1 MRLPAWKHPLLL
13 LLAISLTAMLAF
25 AACGDDDDEDV
36 DDGDEGSPTATDS
49 GLPQG
54 DGPINIDNVPELD
67 DGVLTIGSDIVY
79 APIEYYIE
87 GTETPDGLDIDIA
100 KALAEKLGVEVEFKQ
115 VANFA
120 GIVGDL
126 KASRYDIVMSAISVT
141 PERQAEIDLV
151 SYFGPVGTGILT
163 APGNPEGFQAL
174 EDLCGHPV
182 AAQDGT
188 YQIDQMTALNKD
200 ACKDNPI
207 DIKAFPANPTAVQE
221 LILGRVDAHL
231 SDDPVAAYTALQSE
245 GDIELSATGFESAE
259 YGIGVR
265 KDSPDLQA
273 VLERA
278 LAAIIADG
286 TYAEILDKWGQTE
299 FGIE

>member
-1 MRLPAWKHPLLL
+1 
-13 LLAISLTAMLAF
+13 MLAF

-36 DDGDEGSPTATDS
+36 DGGSPTATDS

-67 DGVLTIGSDIVY
+67 DGVLTIGSDIAY
-79 APIEYYIE
+79 APIEFYIE
-87 GTETPDGLDIDIA
+87 GTETPDGMDIDIA
-100 KALAEKLGVEVEFKQ
+100 KAIAEQLGVEVEFQQ
-115 VANFA
+115 VADFG

-126 KASRYDIVMSAISVT
+126 NASRYDIVMSAISVT
-141 PERQAEIDLV
+141 PERQTEIDFV
-151 SYFGPVGTGILT
+151 PYFGPVGTGILT
-163 APGNPEGFQAL
+163 QKGNPEGFESV

-188 YQIDQMTALNKD
+188 YQIDQMTILND
-200 ACKDNPI
+200 GACKDNPI
-207 DIKAFPANPTAVQE
+207 DIKPFPDNPTAVQE

-231 SDDPVAAYTALQSE
+231 SDDPVAAYSAAQSE
-245 GDIELSATGFESAE
+245 GDLVELAVPGFEAAE